1 MRPLLTDAEL
11 AIALLSLKVAGVA
24 TAAALLPAIGLA
36 WLLARRRF
44 MGKSAV
50 EALVNLPLVL
60 PPVVVGFALLELF
73 GRNGVIGAWLFEA
86 FGARLVFTW
95 EGAALAAGVMGF
107 PLIVRAARL
116 AFEAV
121 DPDLEETA
129 RTLGAGPWRRFLTIA
144 LPLAAPGVVA
154 GALLG
159 FARGLGEFGAT
170 IAFAG
175 NLPGET
181 RTLPIAI
188 YTALQSPGGEAA
200 ASRLVLLSILL
211 AVGAVVIAEALAAAA
226 RRKSAA

>member
-1 MRPLLTDAEL
+1 MTEAEL

-24 TAAALLPAIGLA
+24 TVAALAPAIGLA

-44 MGKSAV
+44 WGKSAL
-50 EALVNLPLVL
+50 EAAVNLPLVL

-73 GRNGVIGAWLFEA
+73 GRNGPVGAWLYDS
-86 FGARLVFTW
+86 FGLRVAFTW
-95 EGAALAAGVMGF
+95 EGAALAAAVMGF
-107 PLIVRAARL
+107 PLVVRAARL

-121 DPDLEETA
+121 DQDLDEAA
-129 RTLGAGPWRRFLTIA
+129 RTLGAGPWRRFATIA
-144 LPLAAPGVVA
+144 LPLALPGVVA

-188 YTALQSPGGEAA
+188 YTALQSPGGEDAA
-200 ASRLVLLSILL
+200 GRLVVLSILL
-211 AVGAVVIAEALAAAA
+211 ALAAVVVAESLAAAA
-226 RRKSAA
+226 RRRASR